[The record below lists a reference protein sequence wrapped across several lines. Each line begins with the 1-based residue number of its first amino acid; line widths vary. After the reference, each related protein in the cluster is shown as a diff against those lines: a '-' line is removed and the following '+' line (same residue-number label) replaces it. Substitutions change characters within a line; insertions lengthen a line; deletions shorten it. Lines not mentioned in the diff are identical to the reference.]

1 MRDMTTDAAA
11 GLALDTELLKPEAA
25 AHQLQISRTKLF
37 ALLRSGELESVRIG
51 GNRRVRRKDLD
62 SYIEGL
68 SSADR

>member
-1 MRDMTTDAAA
+1 MPNKTTDAPG

-51 GNRRVRRKDLD
+51 ANRRVPRAALD
-62 SYIEGL
+62 RYIEGL
-68 SSADR
+68 RTATL